1 MIENKENS
9 EEQWTKVEEEV
20 DVKIEESEIIEE
32 NKEEDIV
39 WDLYEVYGKLR
50 KISHSNI
57 STGSTFMSYDG
68 SSSFGSGSTHVTID
82 PSNHPDLCTNN
93 ATGGYGSM
101 YDTITADDT
110 IQFG

>member
-1 MIENKENS
+1 MTCKTHEKIKDAI
-9 EEQWTKVEEEV
+9 EEV
-20 DVKIEESEIIEE
+20 RASLISALE

-39 WDLYEVYGKLR
+39 GDLYEVYGKLR
-50 KISHSNI
+50 KISNSNI
-57 STGSTFMSYDG
+57 SSGSTFMSYEG
-68 SSSFGSGSTHVTID
+68 SSFGGSSTHVTID

-93 ATGGYGSM
+93 ATVGYGSM

>member
-1 MIENKENS
+1 MTCKTHEKIKDAI
-9 EEQWTKVEEEV
+9 EEV
-20 DVKIEESEIIEE
+20 RASLISALE

-39 WDLYEVYGKLR
+39 ADLYEVYGKLR

-57 STGSTFMSYDG
+57 SSGSTFMSYQGNSFGG
-68 SSSFGSGSTHVTID
+68 SSTSVTID
-82 PSNHPDLCTNN
+82 PSNHPDLCANN
-93 ATGGYGSM
+93 ATVGYGSSM

>member
-1 MIENKENS
+1 MTCKTHEKIKDAI
-9 EEQWTKVEEEV
+9 EEV
-20 DVKIEESEIIEE
+20 RASLISALE

-39 WDLYEVYGKLR
+39 EDLYEVYGKLR

-57 STGSTFMSYDG
+57 SSGSTFMSYEG
-68 SSSFGSGSTHVTID
+68 SPFGSGSTHVTID

-93 ATGGYGSM
+93 ATIGTTSM
-101 YDTITADDT
+101 YDTISVATDDT

>member
-1 MIENKENS
+1 MTCKTHEKIKDAI
-9 EEQWTKVEEEV
+9 EEV
-20 DVKIEESEIIEE
+20 RASLISALE

-39 WDLYEVYGKLR
+39 GDLYEVYGKLR

-57 STGSTFMSYDG
+57 SSGSTFMSYG
-68 SSSFGSGSTHVTID
+68 SSFGSGSTSVTID
-82 PSNHPDLCTNN
+82 PSNHPDLCANN
-93 ATGGYGSM
+93 ATVGYGSPM

>member
-1 MIENKENS
+1 MTCKTHEKIKDAI
-9 EEQWTKVEEEV
+9 EEV
-20 DVKIEESEIIEE
+20 RASLISALE

-39 WDLYEVYGKLR
+39 ADLYEVYGKLR

-57 STGSTFMSYDG
+57 SSGSTFMSYDG
-68 SSSFGSGSTHVTID
+68 STSFGSAGTHVSID

-93 ATGGYGSM
+93 ATVGYGSSM

>member
-1 MIENKENS
+1 MTCKTHEKIKDAI
-9 EEQWTKVEEEV
+9 EEV
-20 DVKIEESEIIEE
+20 RASLISALE

-39 WDLYEVYGKLR
+39 GDLYEVYGKLR

-57 STGSTFMSYDG
+57 STGSKFMSYGNSFGG
-68 SSSFGSGSTHVTID
+68 SSTSVTID
-82 PSNHPDLCTNN
+82 PSNHPDLCANN
-93 ATGGYGSM
+93 ATIGYGSM

>member
-1 MIENKENS
+1 MTCKTHEKIKDAI
-9 EEQWTKVEEEV
+9 EEV
-20 DVKIEESEIIEE
+20 RASLISALE

-39 WDLYEVYGKLR
+39 GDLYEVYGKLR

-57 STGSTFMSYDG
+57 SSGSTFMSY
-68 SSSFGSGSTHVTID
+68 GSGSTHVTID

-93 ATGGYGSM
+93 ATVGYGSM
-101 YDTITADDT
+101 YDTITTDDT

>member
-1 MIENKENS
+1 MTCKTHEKIKDAI
-9 EEQWTKVEEEV
+9 EEV
-20 DVKIEESEIIEE
+20 RASLISALE

-39 WDLYEVYGKLR
+39 GDLYEVYGKLR

-93 ATGGYGSM
+93 ATLGYGSM
-101 YDTITADDT
+101 YDTITAVSDDT
-110 IQFG
+110 VTFS